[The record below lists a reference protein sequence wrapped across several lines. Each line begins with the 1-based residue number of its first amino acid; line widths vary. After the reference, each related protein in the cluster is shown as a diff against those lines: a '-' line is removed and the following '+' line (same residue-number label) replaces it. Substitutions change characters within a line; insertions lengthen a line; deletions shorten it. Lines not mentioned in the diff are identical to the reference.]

1 MSSTI
6 TDKRSARALGVPSQ
20 GPQATIGRLV
30 RRPEFGAFVGAVIV
44 FGFFAVAGKNGFMTE
59 KGMASWM
66 NTAAELGVL
75 AIPIGML
82 MIAGEFDLSVGS
94 VIGGSAMIVSIGS
107 GYYTMPLW
115 ISVLL
120 AIAAGAAIGFANGLI
135 VVRTG
140 LPSFIVTIAALF
152 IVAGLS
158 LGLSR
163 GLAGTTAVSLSPSGS
178 AQKVFGSQHND
189 FHVSILWW
197 IAVAI
202 AAAVVLN
209 KTSFGNWIFATGGNR
224 DSARASGVPTD
235 AVKISLFVCTG
246 VAAALVGVIQTITY
260 QNGDVTYGRDFVFA
274 APVAAVIG
282 GVLLTGGYGSAIG
295 VLIGTAIYGIVQVGI
310 FYTGWNTDWAQL
322 VLGLLL
328 LMAVLGNNYF
338 RRLAMSGR

>member
-197 IAVAI
+197 IGVAI